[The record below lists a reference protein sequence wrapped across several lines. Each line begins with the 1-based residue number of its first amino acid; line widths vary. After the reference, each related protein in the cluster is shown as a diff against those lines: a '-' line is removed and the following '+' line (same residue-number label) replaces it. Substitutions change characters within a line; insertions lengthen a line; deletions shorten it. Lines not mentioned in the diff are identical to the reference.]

1 MALSLSILPCHRARR
16 LRAAPVDC
24 APRACG
30 LCALSLSKGDSPRAR
45 RSARFWV
52 APQILGFDPR
62 LPPIGPAYSAPPFP
76 ALAYPIVKASS
87 SRPRR
92 CLDLDGWPD
101 LAPFVGRSLSVLVVD
116 DIHVHGHLAGLVF
129 SKIDSAPAHHAPVVD
144 APPSAADVSRLKPHT
159 SIRTRMRLILISKMR
174 PYGQRTYGVSSA
186 RRALPGAAG
195 LHALQTR
202 ADGTKPTL
210 T

>member
-1 MALSLSILPCHRARR
+1 MINCAPVLQIMAQTLSILPRPETPRLCARTCR
-16 LRAAPVDC
+16 P
-24 APRACG
+24 
-30 LCALSLSKGDSPRAR
+30 CALSGLRAHPELVEGR
-45 RSARFWV
+45 FTQATRSARFWP
-52 APQILGFDPR
+52 APQILGFDPH
-62 LPPIGPAYSAPPFP
+62 LPSIGPAYSAPPFP

-159 SIRTRMRLILISKMR
+159 SIRTRMRLILISQMR
-174 PYGQRTYGVSSA
+174 PDGQRTYGVAQRPLCFA
-186 RRALPGAAG
+186 RC
-195 LHALQTR
+195 
-202 ADGTKPTL
+202 
-210 T
+210 